1 MRKVFAVAVLMMAL
15 AATTA
20 SAEKGEFVM
29 GGTGGASIPTGDLG
43 DFVDPGFNAGVFAD
57 YGIANNC
64 TIGATALYHGLGV
77 PDDIISG
84 LGADDV
90 TFSILQFTA
99 HARYW
104 FPTGGQMMPF
114 VTVGGG
120 IYNGKTKV
128 EGGSFESDESES
140 KGGFYGGAG
149 LDFKVSPMWM
159 VGVEGTYHYILD
171 AAVDASTGDESA
183 AQMLGVNARVSFSFA
198 GQTQ

>member
-1 MRKVFAVAVLMMAL
+1 MRKVLAVAVLMMAL

-29 GGTGGASIPTGDLG
+29 GGTGGGSIPTGDLG
-43 DFVDPGFNAGVFAD
+43 DFVDPGFDAGVFVD
-57 YGIANNC
+57 YGVANNC
-64 TIGATALYHGLGV
+64 TIGATAAYHSLGV
-77 PDDIISG
+77 PDEFISF

-104 FPTGGQMMPF
+104 FPTGGAMMPF

-128 EGGSFESDESES
+128 DGGPAASDDSES

-149 LDFKVSPMWM
+149 VDYKMGPMWRI
-159 VGVEGTYHYILD
+159 GVEGDYHYVLD
-171 AAVDASTGDESA
+171 AATDSSGEDTAG
-183 AQMLGVNARVSFSFA
+183 QIFGINARVSFTFA